1 MVNILC
7 LIPARSGSKGIKNK
21 NIKNIC
27 GFPLMTWTIK
37 QALKSKYT
45 TKNLMRIIVS
55 TDSEEYKK
63 IAIKYGAEVPFLRPK
78 NISEDLSTDYEF
90 IKHAV
95 DWLKIN
101 QNYSPDIILQLRPTQ
116 PCRDIKLIDECLD
129 LFLRNINEYDSLRT
143 VVPFKKSPYKMYYIN
158 KENNNDKLMPLFDK
172 VNNIIEP
179 FNQPRQILPQCYLH
193 NGYIDIIKTSIIIKN
208 NTISGNKILPYIM
221 KETNT
226 IDIDNENDWTEAEN
240 KLKQMYN
247 FT

>member
-21 NIKNIC
+21 NIRDIC
-27 GFPLMTWTIK
+27 GAPLIAWTIK

-45 TKNLMRIIVS
+45 TKKSMRIIVS

-63 IAIKYGAEVPFLRPK
+63 IAIKYDAEVPFLRPK

-95 DWLKIN
+95 DWLKEN
-101 QNYSPDIILQLRPTQ
+101 ETYNPDIILQLRPTQ
-116 PCRDIKLIDECLD
+116 PCRDVKLIDECLD
-129 LFLRNINEYDSLRT
+129 LFLKNINEYDSLRT
-143 VVPFKKSPYKMYYIN
+143 VIPFKKSPYKMYYIN
-158 KENNNDKLMPLFDK
+158 KENNNHELIPLFNK

-193 NGYIDIIKTSIIIKN
+193 NGYIDIIKTSIIEN
-208 NTISGNKILPYIM
+208 ETISGNKILPYIM
-221 KETNT
+221 KNDNI
-226 IDIDNENDWTEAEN
+226 IDIDNESDWKDAEK

-247 FT
+247 TIV